1 MRDVRHDKLQ
11 VGAGPAGAVVRRPRP
26 TTMSWPQRERGQ
38 GLVEFAVI
46 FPIFAVLLF
55 AVIDGGLLFGRYND
69 LNNAAKEA
77 ARLAAVGAPQA
88 DIVSRAE
95 QQSRLSWAGVT
106 NCSSTS
112 TKDICVEWIPGP
124 NGESAGQ
131 SGSSVRVT
139 IRYRSNF
146 LTPLP
151 NWTGGTGWDVKVCA
165 VQRLEQSI
173 GSPTVVGQG
182 TSC

>member
-1 MRDVRHDKLQ
+1 M
-11 VGAGPAGAVVRRPRP
+11 
-26 TTMSWPQRERGQ
+26 
-38 GLVEFAVI
+38 I

-69 LNNAAKEA
+69 MNNAAKEA
-77 ARLAAVGAPQA
+77 ARLAAVGAPRA

-95 QQSRLSWAGVT
+95 QQSQLSWSGVT
-106 NCSSTS
+106 SCSSTS
-112 TKDICVEWIPGP
+112 TRDICVEWVPGP
-124 NGESAGQ
+124 NGETPGQ
-131 SGSSVRVT
+131 SGSSVRVN
-139 IRYRSNF
+139 IRYRDQF

-151 NWTGGTGWDVKVCA
+151 NWAGGGNWDIKVCA

-173 GSPTVVGQG
+173 GSPAVVGQG